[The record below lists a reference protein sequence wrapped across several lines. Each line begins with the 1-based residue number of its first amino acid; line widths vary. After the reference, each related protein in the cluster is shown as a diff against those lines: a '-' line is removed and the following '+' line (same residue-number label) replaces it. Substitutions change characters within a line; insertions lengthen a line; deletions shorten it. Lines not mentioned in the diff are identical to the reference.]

1 MGLILDAQK
10 SAKRQALLD
19 SAYDLFL
26 SQGTEKTSISDIVT
40 RAGVAKGTFYLYF
53 HDKQDILRAL
63 TARISHQVMSDAL
76 NFLDKHLSPN
86 PTDNVIAFVDYIVEF
101 FKREPFVL
109 RVIERNFSW
118 PSLEKDIRS
127 GADKLYAR
135 LQQDLC
141 NIPSLQNRPTEDI
154 FRLLFSLVT
163 LVGSMCYSSIIEN
176 RPAPIDD
183 MKPVIYDIIRK
194 SLN

>member
-10 SAKRQALLD
+10 SAKRQALLE
-19 SAYDLFL
+19 SAYELFL
-26 SQGTEKTSISDIVT
+26 SQGTEKTSISDIAA
-40 RAGVAKGTFYLYF
+40 RAGIAKGTFYLYF

-63 TARISHQVMSDAL
+63 TARISHQVMSNAVSY
-76 NFLDKHLSPN
+76 LDKHPSVN
-86 PTDNVIAFVDYIVEF
+86 PLDNVVTFVDYIIEF

-118 PSLEKDIRS
+118 PSIEKDIRS

-141 NIPSLQNRPTEDI
+141 NIPSLQHKPTEEI
-154 FRLLFSLVT
+154 FMLLFSLVT
-163 LVGSMCYSSIIEN
+163 LVGGVCYSSIIEN

-183 MKPVIYDIIRK
+183 MKPIVYDIIRK
-194 SLN
+194 SLS